1 MKKIHITILCLIC
14 LLACISFTML
24 SKRTKNDMD
33 DFIPTPLVVKNTDI
47 RETEKFKKEVSRRV
61 QDILNGDI
69 ILTVYAEGV
78 EDFCY
83 RGKVK
88 VINDGSDG
96 TEVILII
103 HSEHKTMMDDVF

>member
-1 MKKIHITILCLIC
+1 MKKTPITILCVIC
-14 LLACISFTML
+14 LLACISIAMP
-24 SKRTKNDMD
+24 SKKTKKETG
-33 DFIPTPLVVKNTDI
+33 DFIPTPLMVENVDI
-47 RETEKFKKEVSRRV
+47 RETEKFKNEVSRSV
-61 QDILNGDI
+61 QDILNEDI